1 MRGHTNKGGTAIRR
15 PLHSICA
22 EGVFLIAG
30 AVSVRKAERYG
41 EKHMTVER
49 YEGVTVW
56 NRIENIWEQRP

>member
-1 MRGHTNKGGTAIRR
+1 MREHTNKGGTAIRR

-22 EGVFLIAG
+22 EGVLIAG
-30 AVSVRKAERYG
+30 TVSVRKAERYG
-41 EKHMTVER
+41 EKHMAVER